1 MQGTNDHDEQ
11 TRVLYEAGKHKDNLL
26 FLRVEI
32 HYYILN

>member
-11 TRVLYEAGKHKDNLL
+11 TRVLNEAGKYKDNLL